1 MHVDKETYVPGKY
14 SWSPAGKD
22 ELRWQTIPRQSVI
35 SVYKHY
41 FADFGKIFYF
51 SISIF
56 TMTFS
61 VLFGYSPEDVLS
73 FINASNPNKQSASKE
88 LQQQSAQNLNHL
100 FLQYFRK
107 NQDFYC

>member
-1 MHVDKETYVPGKY
+1 
-14 SWSPAGKD
+14 
-22 ELRWQTIPRQSVI
+22 
-35 SVYKHY
+35 
-41 FADFGKIFYF
+41 
-51 SISIF
+51 
-56 TMTFS
+56 MTFS